1 MLKKQMWTDAPV
13 PRWPGQRDFDGGHTM
28 SLTTQTRDSATAVRG
43 ERTNSR
49 RPGPGTAGTPGF
61 SPRAGWKVSQPG
73 DAGERQAERI
83 AEAVMSPGGCTGCT
97 PVSPCASCASGIQR
111 AADGAAP
118 ESASLP
124 GLGSGR
130 PLDASSRDFFEPRF
144 GRDLGAVR
152 VHDGPR
158 EGNDGAIAGG
168 ARLTLGNDIVFA
180 PGRHEPGSD
189 SGAGCSRTNSPTW

>member
-1 MLKKQMWTDAPV
+1 MKDADGTTAVNGYAEEADVDGCARSPLAGAAGLRWRAHHELDDPD
-13 PRWPGQRDFDGGHTM
+13 PRQRDRGARRAHEFAPARSGHGWHAQF
-28 SLTTQTRDSATAVRG
+28 LAARG
-43 ERTNSR
+43 L
-49 RPGPGTAGTPGF
+49 
-61 SPRAGWKVSQPG
+61 KVSQPG

-168 ARLTLGNDIVFA
+168 ARLY
-180 PGRHEPGSD
+180 PR
-189 SGAGCSRTNSPTW
+189 